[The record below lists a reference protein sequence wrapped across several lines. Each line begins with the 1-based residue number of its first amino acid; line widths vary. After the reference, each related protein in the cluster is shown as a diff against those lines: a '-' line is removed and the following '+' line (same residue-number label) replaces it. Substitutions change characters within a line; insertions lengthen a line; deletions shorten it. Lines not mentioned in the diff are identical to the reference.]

1 MDESHTHKVKTT
13 GGCPFHSFAKKENE
27 TVNPRLTLNTIP
39 IEFLQ
44 WLVSSRVRF
53 LDGLKDGLAMR
64 YFSAHLPTMITWGK
78 EGGQFP
84 VNMTVKGIGLIP
96 KLEYLEHCT
105 KLFEQTAQDAVAS
118 DWGKSLTK
126 RMEASKKLYS
136 DINHFEPSLL
146 GGLEIFEGSALEN
159 LKQNPNASLLYVGM
173 MNTENAMK
181 YISFQVNG
189 EVELIDKENP
199 YYKYLLSSRK
209 LFEFDK
215 FHLYQSDYPLGYLI
229 KVKEVRD
236 KSPFTRSR

>member
-1 MDESHTHKVKTT
+1 MDILHTHTVKPM
-13 GGCPFHSFAKKENE
+13 GKCPFHTFAKKENR
-27 TVNPRLTLNTIP
+27 TANSRLTLHTIP
-39 IEFLQ
+39 AEFLE

-53 LDGLKDGLAMR
+53 LDGLANGQAMR
-64 YFSAHLPTMITWGK
+64 YFSAHLPTMITWSK
-78 EGGQFP
+78 EEGQFP

-96 KLEYLEHCT
+96 KEKYLQNYT
-105 KLFEQTAQDAVAS
+105 KLFEQTAAVAAS
-118 DWGKSLTK
+118 DWEKSFSE

-146 GGLEIFEGSALEN
+146 GGLEIFEGSALKN
-159 LKQNPNASLLYVGM
+159 LKQNSNASLLYVGM
-173 MNTENAMK
+173 MNTETAMK

-215 FHLYQSDYPLGYLI
+215 FHLYQSDYPVGYLI